1 MFRYERSPVL
11 EDGEIRDEADE
22 PYSPSDYDAEGIISH
37 ISTNSDAQLTSWTS
51 LDEEREVDRII
62 AEMQGFVHDERANQC
77 GGDDVV
83 DDEESLR
90 RAAIVSAQKR
100 RRQLTQIAASMSE
113 QGAFYKE
120 QTSPTVAQGTSDATL
135 EAVSAVHPR
144 SARHGGSTKSTWVRL
159 DSSRSN
165 AKGGLRRSSMN
176 RVEPLVV
183 TVANDTRRDCGGHLA
198 LHGNIPE
205 GELAWSNEYDEALH
219 NIRLRFEQDVA
230 TAIEKDVEGG
240 LGDNYEQVGMDIVD
254 SDRDSQSR
262 CAVPRGVPS
271 EADTDVAKRG
281 VADEPSVDD
290 EAERLRAA
298 LLEQVMRK
306 KHLEEG
312 AETALNNREEGEVS
326 GSTTPIHSP
335 GVATD

>member
-1 MFRYERSPVL
+1 
-11 EDGEIRDEADE
+11 
-22 PYSPSDYDAEGIISH
+22 DAEGIISH

-254 SDRDSQSR
+254 SDRD
-262 CAVPRGVPS
+262 
-271 EADTDVAKRG
+271 
-281 VADEPSVDD
+281 EPSVDD

-335 GVATD
+335 GVTQRAPPLQSRSVKCNSSAVVPSSSLEHNCSARSIR